1 MNKTKITAILL
12 AICALVGCMTV
23 TFVNAA
29 SNEGMTFVN
38 DELYTTSS
46 PISKLP
52 STYEATVKF
61 PKGTSAS
68 TRGGVIAGDFTN
80 MSTVCFSFEI
90 HQNGSP
96 RLYFIDSS
104 KTAHSFIFSNVN
116 VYTGEWVHIA
126 IVKDSSAKT
135 ITCYVDGVAAQTIS
149 QASPSSLTLTSKAC
163 IGGDHRPEN
172 EQYFKGSIKNVGF
185 YTDIRTA
192 DEIKKDASGSYDKD
206 NLLGFYE
213 LTAGEKKITSASGS
227 GPEFKSNNHWVEKE
241 AAKDYAYSFAVV
253 GDTQI
258 LNQYYQNQLVGLYSW
273 IESNVESKKIEYVIG
288 LGDITDKDQVSEWTL
303 AKNMLKKLN
312 GKVNYSV
319 VRGNHDTVEKFNKYF
334 PYSEYGSTVSGS
346 FDGTMLNTYHKFTVG
361 DIKYMLVNLD
371 MGPSDAVLDWANKII
386 SENPDHN
393 VIIATHV
400 YLYHDGT
407 TLDANDNAPASKCGG
422 INDGDDLWSKLVKK
436 HKNIVLVLSGHD
448 PCDQIITTQTKG
460 ENGNVVTQMLID
472 PQTTDRN
479 YGGLGLVA
487 MLYFSEDGSQVEVEY
502 ISTAKNAYFMEENQ
516 FTVELAVVEASAAPI
531 ETQPAQTEAQTSPS
545 EEETAPVETN
555 EETTNDQTDKQEEA
569 SFPTATIAIIVAIAA
584 VVTVVIIFL
593 LKSKKKTK

>member
-1 MNKTKITAILL
+1 MKATKVSAIILAVVLL
-12 AICALVGCMTV
+12 AVCLTSVCASAATNEGS
-23 TFVNAA
+23 TFVK
-29 SNEGMTFVN
+29 
-38 DELYTTSS
+38 DEFYTTAS
-46 PISKLP
+46 PLSKLP

-61 PKGTSAS
+61 PQSTPAS
-68 TRGGVIAGDFTN
+68 TRGGVIAGDFIN
-80 MSTVCFSFEI
+80 MSTACFSFEI
-90 HQNGSP
+90 HKNGNP
-96 RLYFIDSS
+96 RLYFIDAN
-104 KTAHSFIFSNVN
+104 KTAHSFIFTNVN

-135 ITCYVDGVAAQTIS
+135 ITCYINGIAAQTIN
-149 QASPSSLTLTSKAC
+149 QASPASFTLKSKAC

-172 EQYFKGSIKNVGF
+172 EQYFKGSIKNVCF
-185 YTDIRTA
+185 YNDVRTA
-192 DEIKKDASGSYDKD
+192 DEVKKDASGTYDKD
-206 NLLGFYE
+206 NLLAFYE
-213 LTAGEKKITSASGS
+213 LTADMKKIVPANGT
-227 GPEFKSNNHWVEKE
+227 GPEFKSNNPWIEKE

-253 GDTQI
+253 GDTQM
-258 LNQYYQNQLVGLYSW
+258 LNQYYQNQMVGLYNW
-273 IESNVESKKIEYVIG
+273 IEKNIESKKIEYVIG

-319 VRGNHDTVEKFNKYF
+319 VRGNHDTAEKFNKYF

-371 MGPSDAVLDWANKII
+371 MGPSDAVLDWANKIV

-407 TLDANDNAPASKCGG
+407 TLDANDNAAASKCGG
-422 INDGDDLWSKLVKK
+422 INDGDDIWNKFVKK

-448 PCDQIITTQTKG
+448 PSDQIITTQTKG
-460 ENGNVVTQMLID
+460 ENGNIVTQMLID
-472 PQTTDRN
+472 PQTTDRT

-516 FTVELAVVEASAAPI
+516 FTTELAVVEASALPV
-531 ETQPAQTEAQTSPS
+531 ETQPAETTPETTQKG
-545 EEETAPVETN
+545 EETSSVEA
-555 EETTNDQTDKQEEA
+555 TDKSSENDKEEG
-569 SFPTATIAIIVAIAA
+569 SSTALIYIIIAA
-584 VVTVVIIFL
+584 VVAIVGAAGFIIL
-593 LKSKKKTK
+593 SKKKTK